1 MITVDN
7 EKDLGHALK
16 NGEDTIEIEGD
27 LIRKVFRIKATNKVA
42 WAVAIGAIAVSVV
55 AILAAPATFGISN
68 SVHVLTAP
76 IVITSLGVPATAAA
90 ISIAVAGG
98 GVAVLNKLRK
108 YKVIEKTD
116 KRLLISKK

>member
-98 GVAVLNKLRK
+98 VAVLNKLRK